1 MTNIKELKPL
11 SDEQM
16 KLLMKLINEMPEAT
30 VSEVGLLDASDVFE
44 MLFKCNNPKFI
55 DAYNAADN
63 SSCEEQC
70 EKN

>member
-1 MTNIKELKPL
+1 MNEKLKPL

-30 VSEVGLLDASDVFE
+30 DSEVGLLDASDVFD

-55 DAYNAADN
+55 DECNKADN
-63 SSCEEQC
+63 SSNRSNE
-70 EKN
+70 